1 MLSDVT
7 VRSKGL
13 ILNLVIVSYRELLGL
28 FFSISKYSSL
38 SCVNLY
44 LNIDWKQK
52 NIQLNLLN
60 IWNAYNRYI

>member
-28 FFSISKYSSL
+28 FFLISKYSSL